1 MIEIAMYI
9 GIGLLTGCLL
19 ALGLIPLVHERAVR
33 LTVRRLEARLPES
46 IAEIE
51 ADKDLLRADFAM
63 SARRMEITIE
73 QLRNKTAN
81 QLVELG
87 RKTDVINRLKTRCD
101 ELKIEAMRARAE
113 GATLKKQLTEPRRP
127 AAGQKED
134 ARTLLRRW
142 MPSNVYH

>member
-1 MIEIAMYI
+1 MIEIAMYV

-19 ALGLIPLVHERAVR
+19 ALCVVPLVHDRAVR

-46 IAEIE
+46 VAEFE

-73 QLRNKTAN
+73 RLRNKTTG
-81 QLVELG
+81 QLVELS
-87 RKTDVINRLKTRCD
+87 RKTDIINRLKVRCD

-113 GATLKKQLTEPRRP
+113 GASLKKQLAEPRRP

-134 ARTLLRRW
+134 VRTLLRRW

>member
-19 ALGLIPLVHERAVR
+19 ALCVVPLVHDRAVR

-46 IAEIE
+46 IAEVE
-51 ADKDLLRADFAM
+51 AGKDLLRADFAM

-73 QLRNKTAN
+73 RLRNKTTG
-81 QLVELG
+81 QLVELS
-87 RKTDVINRLKTRCD
+87 RKTDIINRLKVRCD

-113 GATLKKQLTEPRRP
+113 GASLKKQLAEPRRP
-127 AAGQKED
+127 APGHKED
-134 ARTLLRRW
+134 VRNLLRRW